1 MANDNKI
8 MVFWQF
14 LQTKIF
20 LNCCPLDLFP
30 DQTTHYMKQ
39 ALLSALSSRY
49 RKIIVLLT
57 ILAAPLPLLAAGS
70 QGPSVGPVR
79 VEFIIFG
86 FILLGVAVFHHK
98 TFNVAVIG
106 LTVLLAFKLIFD
118 PGFHLFEHLFGHTPF
133 ADQILDKSLREGE
146 WGIILNLLGLL
157 LGFAVLSKIFEE
169 SGVPDMLPRYLPDD
183 WKGPFLLLIFVFIL
197 SSFLDNIAAA
207 LIGGTI
213 ALVVFNRKVHIGYI
227 AALVAASNAGGSG
240 SVVGDTT
247 TTMMWIDGVSAFNVL
262 HAYVAALVALL
273 FFAWF
278 ASHQQDK
285 YQRIMKDPGQNAKI
299 DWLKILNVALIL
311 IGAIASNI
319 LYDMPALGV
328 WIAIVIGA
336 FIRPVPWKEVPGA
349 IKGSIFLICL
359 VFCASMMPVE
369 ELPNASWV
377 TALALGFLS
386 AVFDNIPLTK
396 LCLDQGHYDWGML
409 AYTVGF
415 GGSMVWFGSSAGVA
429 ITNKFPEGRNVFE
442 WVKKGWHVA
451 VAYVLGFFALYLLL
465 GWEPADNK
473 EHKIINCPV
482 PGCPMASPAPADAH
496 GGSISWVDI
505 TK

>member
-1 MANDNKI
+1 MNNFPLSFI
-8 MVFWQF
+8 
-14 LQTKIF
+14 TKNF
-20 LNCCPLDLFP
+20 KRLF
-30 DQTTHYMKQ
+30 
-39 ALLSALSSRY
+39 
-49 RKIIVLLT
+49 
-57 ILAAPLPLLAAGS
+57 LLAVIMLAPVCLFAAG
-70 QGPSVGPVR
+70 GKVPSIGPVR
-79 VEFIIFG
+79 LEFIIFG
-86 FILLGVAVFHHK
+86 LILLCVALFHKH
-98 TFNVAVIG
+98 TFWVAVIG
-106 LTVLLAFKLIFD
+106 LAVLLTFKLTLD
-118 PGFHLFEHLFGHTPF
+118 PNFHLLQHFFGTTPMG
-133 ADQILDKSLREGE
+133 DQLMDKDLRQGE

-169 SGVPDMLPRYLPDD
+169 SGVPGVLPRYLPDD

-213 ALVVFNRKVHIGYI
+213 ALVVFKNKVHIGYV

-262 HAYVAALVALL
+262 HGYVAAGTALI

-278 ASHQQDK
+278 AAHQQDK
-285 YQRIMKDPGQNAKI
+285 YQPIQKDAETDIKVDWVKI
-299 DWLKILNVALIL
+299 FNVALIL
-311 IGAIASNI
+311 AGAIISNI

-336 FIRPVPWKEVPGA
+336 FLRKVPWKEVPGA
-349 IKGSIFLICL
+349 IKGTIFLLCL
-359 VFCASMMPVE
+359 VTCASMMPVE
-369 ELPNASWV
+369 ELPNASWI
-377 TALALGFLS
+377 TAFALGCLS

-415 GGSMVWFGSSAGVA
+415 GGSMIWFGSSAGVA
-429 ITNKFPEGRNVFE
+429 ITNKFPEGRNVVL

-451 VAYVLGFFALYLLL
+451 VAYVIGFSVLYLLL

-482 PGCPMASPAPADAH
+482 PGCPMANKGVAVAEPGMRQLSTF
-496 GGSISWVDI
+496 SVFLQ
-505 TK
+505 